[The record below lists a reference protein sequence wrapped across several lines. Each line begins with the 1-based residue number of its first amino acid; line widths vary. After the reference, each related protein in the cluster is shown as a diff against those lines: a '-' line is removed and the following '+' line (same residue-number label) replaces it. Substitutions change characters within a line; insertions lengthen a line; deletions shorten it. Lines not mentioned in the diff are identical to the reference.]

1 MKENRKHGIITV
13 YPQGMDDYYD
23 GDFEKSWNVP
33 YKPLDPTICKPDT
46 QPMCYDSCQKLG
58 LCFQCSWSTCYDDVK
73 FIEDLVSHLKY
84 ELCIDEKRTMITGA
98 SNGGMFI
105 YYLAGQRSDLFK
117 GWML

>member
-1 MKENRKHGIITV
+1 MHFYQHGWSSGGIANKDYMEENRKHGIITV

-58 LCFQCSWSTCYDDVK
+58 LCF
-73 FIEDLVSHLKY
+73 
-84 ELCIDEKRTMITGA
+84 
-98 SNGGMFI
+98 
-105 YYLAGQRSDLFK
+105 
-117 GWML
+117 